1 MLSRGEAVLTPELTR
16 AIGPANIRAANWAAS
31 RRSGTGGG
39 TAGTGGNPAALLG
52 GGGDT
57 NVAVNIT
64 YTGTAESLGGVKAAV
79 KSALAEV
86 EAERGRRNYKGA

>member
-1 MLSRGEAVLTPELTR
+1 MDNGCGDVIGAVIVAVA
-16 AIGPANIRAANWAAS
+16 AILWYLNA
-31 RRSGTGGG
+31 GGSV
-39 TAGTGGNPAALLG
+39 PAA

>member
-1 MLSRGEAVLTPELTR
+1 M
-16 AIGPANIRAANWAAS
+16 
-31 RRSGTGGG
+31 
-39 TAGTGGNPAALLG
+39 
-52 GGGDT
+52 
-57 NVAVNIT
+57 AVNIT